1 MNNLF
6 SGVRGFSRDQLG
18 RLAESSNGLSSTTS
32 LSNVMGRQN
41 SFDALMSLDF
51 QSIQSIDN
59 LANLIQTG
67 AAPSGNVP
75 QAGMKNADFGN
86 LGNTNGGGNS
96 AGDLNMAAQR
106 LASSARMG
114 SFLQSLS
121 NGNIGPSASASNFN
135 SSANLSNLMKT
146 MQQQQQQSGNASAA
160 TSASLANLLRPDSS
174 TGLSALRMQEGINN
188 RNTSVDD
195 FLSLMA
201 AGDIP
206 HQDPALLNVPLMDQQ
221 QGGSQASQQQRQLQ
235 SMALANALSSR
246 SLNGMVGSGGS
257 NAALFS
263 AAASGG
269 DGHSQSNLNAML
281 AMAMGNNAGAAHAP
295 TSGTKRSLDQAGG
308 GDLPSAKR

>member
-1 MNNLF
+1 
-6 SGVRGFSRDQLG
+6 
-18 RLAESSNGLSSTTS
+18 
-32 LSNVMGRQN
+32 
-41 SFDALMSLDF
+41 MSLDF

-86 LGNTNGGGNS
+86 LGGGNS

-121 NGNIGPSASASNFN
+121 NSNIGASASASNLN

-146 MQQQQQQSGNASAA
+146 MQQQQQQSGN
-160 TSASLANLLRPDSS
+160 ASLANLLRPDSS

-221 QGGSQASQQQRQLQ
+221 QGGSQMSQQQRQL
-235 SMALANALSSR
+235 LANALSSR

-257 NAALFS
+257 NAALFN
-263 AAASGG
+263 AFANGG
-269 DGHSQSNLNAML
+269 DSQSQSNLNAML
-281 AMAMGNNAGAAHAP
+281 AMAMGNNAAAAAAAAASAP
-295 TSGTKRSLDQAGG
+295 STSGTKRSLDQAGG